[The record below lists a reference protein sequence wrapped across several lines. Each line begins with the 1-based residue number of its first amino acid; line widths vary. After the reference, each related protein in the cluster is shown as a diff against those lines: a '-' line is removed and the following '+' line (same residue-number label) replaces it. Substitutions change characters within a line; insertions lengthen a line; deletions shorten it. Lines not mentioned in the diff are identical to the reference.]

1 MGEIRTCEW
10 CGRSYDYMKSTS
22 RYPLSFCSKRCEMQY
37 EMQKRELER
46 AKATNNSG
54 VGSGSSGTESGCMKY
69 IVILIIIL
77 MIIVGIFG
85 DPDEKSDKEKKSAK
99 TERTKNAAAANNK
112 SDATYNSAAESD
124 IEKINESLLDK
135 TNEEAKLSVTEEEQ
149 LELQE
154 PVNTTDATEAALNES
169 SQSGNDT
176 QTESSVTD
184 ENENTSES
192 SVVDNKVY
200 SVVEQMPTFPGGE
213 AALLEYISANLK
225 YPQSALEQG
234 TQGTVM
240 LRFVVTGTG
249 DIGEVQILKGLDPD
263 CNNEAIRVV
272 KSLPKFNPGM
282 QQGRPVSVWYTIPV
296 RYVTE

>member
-1 MGEIRTCEW
+1 MN
-10 CGRSYDYMKSTS
+10 Y
-22 RYPLSFCSKRCEMQY
+22 F
-37 EMQKRELER
+37 
-46 AKATNNSG
+46 
-54 VGSGSSGTESGCMKY
+54 
-69 IVILIIIL
+69 VIPLIIFGV
-77 MIIVGIFG
+77 IISIFG
-85 DPDEKSDKEKKSAK
+85 DHDEKSDNKKKSAK
-99 TERTKNAAAANNK
+99 TERTKNAATTNNE

-135 TNEEAKLSVTEEEQ
+135 TNEEAKLSATEEEQ

-154 PVNTTDATEAALNES
+154 PVSTTDDTEAALNES
-169 SQSGNDT
+169 SQSGNDAK
-176 QTESSVTD
+176 TESSVTD

-200 SVVEQMPTFPGGE
+200 SVVEQMPNFPGGE
-213 AALLEYISANLK
+213 EALMKFINEHIK

-249 DIGEVQILKGLDPD
+249 GIGEVQILKGLDPD
-263 CNNEAIRVV
+263 CDDEAKRVV

-282 QQGRPVSVWYTIPV
+282 QQGHPVSVWYTIPV
-296 RYVTE
+296 RFVTE

>member
-1 MGEIRTCEW
+1 MGEIRTCKW
-10 CGRSYDYMKSTS
+10 CGRSYDPDKSRS
-22 RYPLSFCSKRCEMQY
+22 HYSYAYCSLRCEIQG
-37 EMQKRELER
+37 E
-46 AKATNNSG
+46 KATNNS
-54 VGSGSSGTESGCMKY
+54 EERYQRNCIKY
-69 IVILIIIL
+69 FVIPLIIFGV
-77 MIIVGIFG
+77 IISIFG
-85 DPDEKSDKEKKSAK
+85 DHDEKSDNKKKSAK
-99 TERTKNAAAANNK
+99 TERTKNAATTNNE

-135 TNEEAKLSVTEEEQ
+135 TNEEAKLSATEEEQ

-154 PVNTTDATEAALNES
+154 PVSTTDDTEAALNES
-169 SQSGNDT
+169 SQSGNDAK
-176 QTESSVTD
+176 TESSVTD

-200 SVVEQMPTFPGGE
+200 SVVEQMPNFPGGE

-263 CNNEAIRVV
+263 CDDEAKRVV

-282 QQGRPVSVWYTIPV
+282 QQGRPVSVWYTAPV
-296 RYVTE
+296 RFVIE

>member
-1 MGEIRTCEW
+1 MGEIRTCKW
-10 CGRSYDYMKSTS
+10 CGRSYDPDKSRS
-22 RYPLSFCSKRCEMQY
+22 HYSYAYCSLRCEIQG
-37 EMQKRELER
+37 E
-46 AKATNNSG
+46 KATNNS
-54 VGSGSSGTESGCMKY
+54 EERYQRNCIKY
-69 IVILIIIL
+69 FVIPLIIFGV
-77 MIIVGIFG
+77 IISIFG
-85 DPDEKSDKEKKSAK
+85 DHDEKSDNKKKSAK
-99 TERTKNAAAANNK
+99 TERTKNAATTNNE

-135 TNEEAKLSVTEEEQ
+135 TNEEAKLSATEEEQ

-154 PVNTTDATEAALNES
+154 PVSTTDDTEAALNES
-169 SQSGNDT
+169 SQSENDT

-200 SVVEQMPTFPGGE
+200 SVVEQMPNFPGGE
-213 AALLEYISANLK
+213 EALMKFINEHIK

-234 TQGTVM
+234 TQGTIM

-282 QQGRPVSVWYTIPV
+282 QQGRPVSVWYTTPV
-296 RYVTE
+296 RFVIE

>member
-1 MGEIRTCEW
+1 MGEIRTCKW
-10 CGRSYDYMKSTS
+10 CGRSYDPDKSRIHYS
-22 RYPLSFCSKRCEMQY
+22 YAYCSLRCEIQG
-37 EMQKRELER
+37 E
-46 AKATNNSG
+46 KATNNS
-54 VGSGSSGTESGCMKY
+54 EERYQRNCIKY
-69 IVILIIIL
+69 FVIPLIIFGV
-77 MIIVGIFG
+77 IISIFG
-85 DPDEKSDKEKKSAK
+85 DHDEKSDNKKKSAK
-99 TERTKNAAAANNK
+99 TERTKNAATTNNE

-135 TNEEAKLSVTEEEQ
+135 TNEEAKLSATEEEQ

-154 PVNTTDATEAALNES
+154 PVSTTDDTEAALNES
-169 SQSGNDT
+169 SQSENDT

-200 SVVEQMPTFPGGE
+200 SVVEQMPNFPGGE
-213 AALLEYISANLK
+213 EALMKFINEHIK

-234 TQGTVM
+234 TQGTIM

-282 QQGRPVSVWYTIPV
+282 QQGRPVSVWYTTPV
-296 RYVTE
+296 RFVIE

>member
-1 MGEIRTCEW
+1 MGEIRTCKW
-10 CGRSYDYMKSTS
+10 CGRSYDPDKSRS
-22 RYPLSFCSKRCEMQY
+22 HYSYAYCSLRCEIQG
-37 EMQKRELER
+37 E
-46 AKATNNSG
+46 KATNNS
-54 VGSGSSGTESGCMKY
+54 EERYQRNCIKY
-69 IVILIIIL
+69 FVIPLIIFGV
-77 MIIVGIFG
+77 IISIFG
-85 DPDEKSDKEKKSAK
+85 DHDEKSDNKKKSAK
-99 TERTKNAAAANNK
+99 TERTKNAATTNNE

-135 TNEEAKLSVTEEEQ
+135 TNEEAKLSATEEEQ

-154 PVNTTDATEAALNES
+154 PVSTTDDTEAALNES
-169 SQSGNDT
+169 SQSGNDAK
-176 QTESSVTD
+176 TESSVTD

-200 SVVEQMPTFPGGE
+200 SVVEQMPNFPGGE
-213 AALLEYISANLK
+213 EALMKFINEHIK

-234 TQGTVM
+234 TQGTIM

-263 CNNEAIRVV
+263 CDDEAKRVV

-282 QQGRPVSVWYTIPV
+282 QQGHPVSVWYTIPV
-296 RYVTE
+296 RFVTE

>member
-1 MGEIRTCEW
+1 MGEIRTCKW
-10 CGRSYDYMKSTS
+10 CGRSYDPDKSRS
-22 RYPLSFCSKRCEMQY
+22 HYSYAYCSLRCEIQG
-37 EMQKRELER
+37 E
-46 AKATNNSG
+46 KATNNS
-54 VGSGSSGTESGCMKY
+54 EERYQRNCIKY
-69 IVILIIIL
+69 FVIPLIIFGV
-77 MIIVGIFG
+77 IISIFG
-85 DPDEKSDKEKKSAK
+85 DHDEKSDNKKKSAK
-99 TERTKNAAAANNK
+99 TERTKNAATASNK
-112 SDATYNSAAESD
+112 SDVTYNSVAESD

-154 PVNTTDATEAALNES
+154 PVSTTDDTEAALNES
-169 SQSGNDT
+169 SQSENDT

-200 SVVEQMPTFPGGE
+200 SVVEQMPNFPGGE

-249 DIGEVQILKGLDPD
+249 GIGEVQILKGLDPD
-263 CNNEAIRVV
+263 CDDEAKRVV

-282 QQGRPVSVWYTIPV
+282 QQGRPVSVWYTTPV
-296 RYVTE
+296 RFVIE

>member
-1 MGEIRTCEW
+1 MGEIRTCKW
-10 CGRSYDYMKSTS
+10 CGRSYDPDKSRS
-22 RYPLSFCSKRCEMQY
+22 HYSYAYCSLRCEIQG
-37 EMQKRELER
+37 E
-46 AKATNNSG
+46 KATNNS
-54 VGSGSSGTESGCMKY
+54 EERYQRNCIKY
-69 IVILIIIL
+69 FVIPLIIFGV
-77 MIIVGIFG
+77 IISIFG
-85 DPDEKSDKEKKSAK
+85 DHDEKSDNKKKSAK
-99 TERTKNAAAANNK
+99 TERTKNAATTNNE

-135 TNEEAKLSVTEEEQ
+135 TNEEAKLSATEEEQ

-154 PVNTTDATEAALNES
+154 PVSTTDDTEAALNES
-169 SQSGNDT
+169 SQSENDT

-200 SVVEQMPTFPGGE
+200 SVVEQMPNFPGGE
-213 AALLEYISANLK
+213 EALMKFINEHIK

-234 TQGTVM
+234 TQGTIM

-282 QQGRPVSVWYTIPV
+282 QQGRPVSVWYTAPV
-296 RYVTE
+296 RFVIE

>member
-1 MGEIRTCEW
+1 MGEIRTCKW
-10 CGRSYDYMKSTS
+10 CGRSYDPDKSRS
-22 RYPLSFCSKRCEMQY
+22 HYSYAYCSLRCEMQG
-37 EMQKRELER
+37 E
-46 AKATNNSG
+46 KATNNSEAR
-54 VGSGSSGTESGCMKY
+54 SDRRFMNY
-69 IVILIIIL
+69 FVIPLIIFGV
-77 MIIVGIFG
+77 IISIFG
-85 DPDEKSDKEKKSAK
+85 DHDEKSDNKKKSAK
-99 TERTKNAAAANNK
+99 TERTKNAATTNNE

-135 TNEEAKLSVTEEEQ
+135 TNEEAKLSATEEEQ

-154 PVNTTDATEAALNES
+154 PVNTTDDTEAALNES
-169 SQSGNDT
+169 SQSENDT

-200 SVVEQMPTFPGGE
+200 SVVEQMPNFPGGE

-263 CNNEAIRVV
+263 CDNEAKRVV

-282 QQGRPVSVWYTIPV
+282 QQGRPVSVWYTTPV
-296 RYVTE
+296 RFVIE

>member
-1 MGEIRTCEW
+1 MGEIRTCKW
-10 CGRSYDYMKSTS
+10 CGRSYDTSKSSS
-22 RYPLSFCSKRCEMQY
+22 RYSYAYCSLRCEIQG
-37 EMQKRELER
+37 E
-46 AKATNNSG
+46 KATNNSEAR
-54 VGSGSSGTESGCMKY
+54 SDRRFMNY
-69 IVILIIIL
+69 FVIPLIIFGV
-77 MIIVGIFG
+77 IISIFG
-85 DPDEKSDKEKKSAK
+85 DHDEKSDNKKKSAK
-99 TERTKNAAAANNK
+99 TERTKNAATTNNE

-135 TNEEAKLSVTEEEQ
+135 TNEEAKLSATEEEQ

-154 PVNTTDATEAALNES
+154 PVSTTDDTEAALNES
-169 SQSGNDT
+169 SQSGNDAK
-176 QTESSVTD
+176 TESSVTD

-200 SVVEQMPTFPGGE
+200 SVVEQMPNFPGGE
-213 AALLEYISANLK
+213 EALMKFINEHIK

-249 DIGEVQILKGLDPD
+249 DVGEIQILKGLNED
-263 CNNEAIRVV
+263 CDNEAKRVV

-282 QQGRPVSVWYTIPV
+282 QQGRPVSVWYTTPV
-296 RYVTE
+296 RFVIE

>member
-1 MGEIRTCEW
+1 MGEIRTCKW
-10 CGRSYDYMKSTS
+10 CGRSYDPDKSRS
-22 RYPLSFCSKRCEMQY
+22 HYSYAYCSLRCEIQG
-37 EMQKRELER
+37 E
-46 AKATNNSG
+46 KATNNS
-54 VGSGSSGTESGCMKY
+54 EERYQRNCIKY
-69 IVILIIIL
+69 FVIPLIIFGV
-77 MIIVGIFG
+77 IISIFG
-85 DPDEKSDKEKKSAK
+85 DHDEKSDNKKKSAK
-99 TERTKNAAAANNK
+99 TERTKNAATTNNE

-135 TNEEAKLSVTEEEQ
+135 TNEEAKLSATEEEQ

-154 PVNTTDATEAALNES
+154 PVSTTDDTEAALNES
-169 SQSGNDT
+169 SQSENDT

-192 SVVDNKVY
+192 SVVDNKLY
-200 SVVEQMPTFPGGE
+200 SVVEQMPNFPGGE
-213 AALLEYISANLK
+213 EALMKFINEHIK

-234 TQGTVM
+234 TQGTIM

-282 QQGRPVSVWYTIPV
+282 QQGRPVSVWYTTPV
-296 RYVTE
+296 RFVIE

>member
-1 MGEIRTCEW
+1 MGEIRTCKW
-10 CGRSYDYMKSTS
+10 CGRSYDPDKSRS
-22 RYPLSFCSKRCEMQY
+22 HYSYAYCSLRCEIQG
-37 EMQKRELER
+37 E
-46 AKATNNSG
+46 KATNNS
-54 VGSGSSGTESGCMKY
+54 EERYQRNCIKY
-69 IVILIIIL
+69 FVIPLIIFGV
-77 MIIVGIFG
+77 IISIFG
-85 DPDEKSDKEKKSAK
+85 DHDEKSDNKKKSAK
-99 TERTKNAAAANNK
+99 TERTKNAATTNNE

-135 TNEEAKLSVTEEEQ
+135 TNEEAKLSATEEEQ

-154 PVNTTDATEAALNES
+154 PVSTTDDTEAALNES
-169 SQSGNDT
+169 SQSGNDAK
-176 QTESSVTD
+176 TESSVTD

-200 SVVEQMPTFPGGE
+200 SVVEQMPNFPGGE

-263 CNNEAIRVV
+263 CDDEAKRVV

-282 QQGRPVSVWYTIPV
+282 QQGRPVSVWYTTPV
-296 RYVTE
+296 RFVIE

>member
-1 MGEIRTCEW
+1 MGHIKTCEW
-10 CGRSYDYMKSTS
+10 CGRSYDYIKSTS
-22 RYPLSFCSKRCEMQY
+22 RYPYSFCSKRCEMQY
-37 EMQKRELER
+37 EMQKRELEG

-99 TERTKNAAAANNK
+99 TERTKNAAANNK

-200 SVVEQMPTFPGGE
+200 SVVEQMPNFPGGE

-249 DIGEVQILKGLDPD
+249 GIGEVQILKGLDPD
-263 CNNEAIRVV
+263 CDDEAKRVV

-282 QQGRPVSVWYTIPV
+282 QQGRPVSVWYTAPV
-296 RYVTE
+296 RFVIE

>member
-1 MGEIRTCEW
+1 MGEIRTCKW
-10 CGRSYDYMKSTS
+10 CGRSYDPDKSRS
-22 RYPLSFCSKRCEMQY
+22 HYSYAYCSLRCEMQG
-37 EMQKRELER
+37 E
-46 AKATNNSG
+46 KATNNSEAR
-54 VGSGSSGTESGCMKY
+54 SDRRFMNY
-69 IVILIIIL
+69 FVIPLIIFGV
-77 MIIVGIFG
+77 IISIFG
-85 DPDEKSDKEKKSAK
+85 DHDEKSDNKKKSAK
-99 TERTKNAAAANNK
+99 TERTKNAATTNNE

-135 TNEEAKLSVTEEEQ
+135 TNEEAKLSATEEEQ

-154 PVNTTDATEAALNES
+154 PVSTTDDTEAALNES
-169 SQSGNDT
+169 SQSENDT

-200 SVVEQMPTFPGGE
+200 SVVEQMPNFPGGE
-213 AALLEYISANLK
+213 AALLEYICANLK

-263 CNNEAIRVV
+263 CDDEAKRVV

-282 QQGRPVSVWYTIPV
+282 QQGRPVSVWYTAPV
-296 RYVTE
+296 RFVIE

>member
-1 MGEIRTCEW
+1 MGEIRTCKW
-10 CGRSYDYMKSTS
+10 CGRSYDPDKSRS
-22 RYPLSFCSKRCEMQY
+22 HYSYAYCSLRCEIQG
-37 EMQKRELER
+37 E
-46 AKATNNSG
+46 KATNNS
-54 VGSGSSGTESGCMKY
+54 EERYQRNCIKY
-69 IVILIIIL
+69 FVIPLIIFGV
-77 MIIVGIFG
+77 IISIFG
-85 DPDEKSDKEKKSAK
+85 DHDEKSDNKKKSAK
-99 TERTKNAAAANNK
+99 TERTKNAATTNNE

-135 TNEEAKLSVTEEEQ
+135 TNEEAKLSATEEEQ

-154 PVNTTDATEAALNES
+154 PVSTTDDTEAALNES
-169 SQSGNDT
+169 SQSENDT

-200 SVVEQMPTFPGGE
+200 SVVEQMPNFPGGE
-213 AALLEYISANLK
+213 EALMKFINEHIK

-234 TQGTVM
+234 TQGTIM
-240 LRFVVTGTG
+240 LRFVVTDTG

-282 QQGRPVSVWYTIPV
+282 QQGRPVSVWYTTPV
-296 RYVTE
+296 RFVIE

>member
-1 MGEIRTCEW
+1 MGEIRTCKW
-10 CGRSYDYMKSTS
+10 CGRSYDPDKSRS
-22 RYPLSFCSKRCEMQY
+22 HYSYAYCSLRCEIQG
-37 EMQKRELER
+37 E
-46 AKATNNSG
+46 KATNNS
-54 VGSGSSGTESGCMKY
+54 EERYQRNCIKY
-69 IVILIIIL
+69 FVIPLIIFGV
-77 MIIVGIFG
+77 IISIFG
-85 DPDEKSDKEKKSAK
+85 DHDEKSDNKKKSAK
-99 TERTKNAAAANNK
+99 TERTKNAATTNNE

-124 IEKINESLLDK
+124 IKKINESLLDK

-154 PVNTTDATEAALNES
+154 PVSTTDDTEAALNES
-169 SQSGNDT
+169 SQSGNDAK
-176 QTESSVTD
+176 TESSVTD

-200 SVVEQMPTFPGGE
+200 SVVEQMPNFPGGE
-213 AALLEYISANLK
+213 EALMKFINEHIK

-234 TQGTVM
+234 TQGTIM

-296 RYVTE
+296 RFVIE

>member
-1 MGEIRTCEW
+1 MGDIRTCKW
-10 CGRSYDYMKSTS
+10 CGRSYDTSKSSS
-22 RYPLSFCSKRCEMQY
+22 RYSYAYCSLRCEIQG
-37 EMQKRELER
+37 E
-46 AKATNNSG
+46 KATNNS
-54 VGSGSSGTESGCMKY
+54 EERYQRNCIKY
-69 IVILIIIL
+69 FVIPLIIFGV
-77 MIIVGIFG
+77 IISIFG
-85 DPDEKSDKEKKSAK
+85 DHDEKSDNKKKSAK
-99 TERTKNAAAANNK
+99 TERTKNAATTNNE

-135 TNEEAKLSVTEEEQ
+135 TNEEAKLSATEEEQ

-154 PVNTTDATEAALNES
+154 PVSTTDDTEAALNES
-169 SQSGNDT
+169 SQSENDT

-200 SVVEQMPTFPGGE
+200 SVVEQMPKFPGGE
-213 AALLEYISANLK
+213 EALMKFINEHIK
-225 YPQSALEQG
+225 YPQSALKQG
-234 TQGTVM
+234 TQGTIM

-263 CNNEAIRVV
+263 CDDEAKRVV

-282 QQGRPVSVWYTIPV
+282 QQGRPVSVWYTTPV
-296 RYVTE
+296 RFVIE

>member
-1 MGEIRTCEW
+1 MN
-10 CGRSYDYMKSTS
+10 Y
-22 RYPLSFCSKRCEMQY
+22 F
-37 EMQKRELER
+37 
-46 AKATNNSG
+46 
-54 VGSGSSGTESGCMKY
+54 
-69 IVILIIIL
+69 VIPLIIFGV
-77 MIIVGIFG
+77 IISIFG
-85 DPDEKSDKEKKSAK
+85 DHDEKSDNKKKSAK
-99 TERTKNAAAANNK
+99 TERTKNAATTNNE

-135 TNEEAKLSVTEEEQ
+135 TNEEAKLSATEEEQ

-154 PVNTTDATEAALNES
+154 PVSTTDDTEAALNES
-169 SQSGNDT
+169 SQSENDT

-200 SVVEQMPTFPGGE
+200 SVVEQMPNFPGGE

-263 CNNEAIRVV
+263 CDNEAKRVV

-282 QQGRPVSVWYTIPV
+282 QQGHPVSVWYTIPV
-296 RYVTE
+296 RFVTE

>member
-1 MGEIRTCEW
+1 MGEIRTCKW
-10 CGRSYDYMKSTS
+10 CGRSYDPDKSRS
-22 RYPLSFCSKRCEMQY
+22 HYSYAYCSLRCEIQG
-37 EMQKRELER
+37 E
-46 AKATNNSG
+46 KATNNS
-54 VGSGSSGTESGCMKY
+54 EERYQRNCIKY
-69 IVILIIIL
+69 FVIPLIIFGV
-77 MIIVGIFG
+77 IISIFG
-85 DPDEKSDKEKKSAK
+85 DHDEKSDNKKKSAK
-99 TERTKNAAAANNK
+99 TERTKNAATTNNE

-135 TNEEAKLSVTEEEQ
+135 TNEEAKLSATEDEQ

-154 PVNTTDATEAALNES
+154 PVSTTDDTEAALNES
-169 SQSGNDT
+169 SQSGNDAK
-176 QTESSVTD
+176 TESSVTD

-200 SVVEQMPTFPGGE
+200 SVVEQMPNFPGGE

-249 DIGEVQILKGLDPD
+249 GIGEVQILKGLDPD
-263 CNNEAIRVV
+263 CDDEAKRVV

-282 QQGRPVSVWYTIPV
+282 QQGRPVSVWYTTPV
-296 RYVTE
+296 RFVIE

>member
-1 MGEIRTCEW
+1 MGDIRHCKW
-10 CGRSYDYMKSTS
+10 CGRSYDTDKSTS
-22 RYPLSFCSKRCEMQY
+22 HYPYAYCSLRCEIQG
-37 EMQKRELER
+37 E
-46 AKATNNSG
+46 KATNNSEAR
-54 VGSGSSGTESGCMKY
+54 SDRRFMNY
-69 IVILIIIL
+69 FVIPLIIFGV
-77 MIIVGIFG
+77 IISIFG
-85 DPDEKSDKEKKSAK
+85 DHDEKSDNKKKSAK
-99 TERTKNAAAANNK
+99 TERTKNAATTNNE

-135 TNEEAKLSVTEEEQ
+135 TNEEAKLSATEEEQ

-169 SQSGNDT
+169 SQSGNDAK
-176 QTESSVTD
+176 TESSVTD

-200 SVVEQMPTFPGGE
+200 SVVEQMPNFPGGE

-249 DIGEVQILKGLDPD
+249 DIGEVQILKGLNPD
-263 CNNEAIRVV
+263 CDDEAKRVV

-282 QQGRPVSVWYTIPV
+282 QQGRPLSVWYTAPV
-296 RYVTE
+296 RFVTE

>member
-1 MGEIRTCEW
+1 MGEIRTCKW
-10 CGRSYDYMKSTS
+10 CGRSYDPDKSRS
-22 RYPLSFCSKRCEMQY
+22 HYSYAYCSLRCEIQG
-37 EMQKRELER
+37 E
-46 AKATNNSG
+46 KATNNS
-54 VGSGSSGTESGCMKY
+54 EERYQRNCIKY
-69 IVILIIIL
+69 FVIPLIIFGV
-77 MIIVGIFG
+77 IISIFG
-85 DPDEKSDKEKKSAK
+85 DHDEKSDNKKKSAK
-99 TERTKNAAAANNK
+99 TERTKNAATTNNE

-135 TNEEAKLSVTEEEQ
+135 TNEEAKLSATEEEQ

-154 PVNTTDATEAALNES
+154 PVSTTDDTEAALNES
-169 SQSGNDT
+169 SQSENDT
-176 QTESSVTD
+176 QTESFVTD

-200 SVVEQMPTFPGGE
+200 SVVEQMPNFPGGE

-249 DIGEVQILKGLDPD
+249 GIGEVQILKGLDPD
-263 CNNEAIRVV
+263 CDDEAKRVV

-282 QQGRPVSVWYTIPV
+282 QQGRPVSVWYPTPV
-296 RYVTE
+296 RFVIE

>member
-1 MGEIRTCEW
+1 MGDIRHCKW
-10 CGRSYDYMKSTS
+10 CGRSYDTDKSTS
-22 RYPLSFCSKRCEMQY
+22 HYPYAYCSLRCEIQG
-37 EMQKRELER
+37 E
-46 AKATNNSG
+46 KATNNSEAR
-54 VGSGSSGTESGCMKY
+54 SDRRFMNY
-69 IVILIIIL
+69 FVIPLIIFGV
-77 MIIVGIFG
+77 IISIFG
-85 DPDEKSDKEKKSAK
+85 DHDEKSDNKKKSAK
-99 TERTKNAAAANNK
+99 TERTKNAATTNNE

-135 TNEEAKLSVTEEEQ
+135 TNEEAKLSATEEEQ

-169 SQSGNDT
+169 SQSGNDAK
-176 QTESSVTD
+176 TESSVTD

-200 SVVEQMPTFPGGE
+200 SVVEQMPNFPGGE

-296 RYVTE
+296 RFVIE

>member
-1 MGEIRTCEW
+1 MGEIRTCKW
-10 CGRSYDYMKSTS
+10 CGRSYDLINSTS
-22 RYPLSFCSKRCEMQY
+22 DVPYRFCSKRCEMQY

-85 DPDEKSDKEKKSAK
+85 DPDEKSDNKKKSAK
-99 TERTKNAAAANNK
+99 TERAENAAAVNNE

-124 IEKINESLLDK
+124 IKKINESLLDK

-154 PVNTTDATEAALNES
+154 PVSTTDDTEAALNES
-169 SQSGNDT
+169 SQSGNDAK
-176 QTESSVTD
+176 TESSVTD

-200 SVVEQMPTFPGGE
+200 SVVEQMPNFPGGE
-213 AALLEYISANLK
+213 EALMKFINEHIK

-240 LRFVVTGTG
+240 LRFVVTSTG

-296 RYVTE
+296 RFVIE

>member
-1 MGEIRTCEW
+1 MGEIRTCKW
-10 CGRSYDYMKSTS
+10 CGRSYDPDKSRS
-22 RYPLSFCSKRCEMQY
+22 HYSYAYCSLRCEIQG
-37 EMQKRELER
+37 E
-46 AKATNNSG
+46 KATNNS
-54 VGSGSSGTESGCMKY
+54 EERYQRNCIKY
-69 IVILIIIL
+69 FVIPLIIFGV
-77 MIIVGIFG
+77 IISIFG
-85 DPDEKSDKEKKSAK
+85 DHDEKSDNKKKSAK
-99 TERTKNAAAANNK
+99 TERTKNAATTNNE

-135 TNEEAKLSVTEEEQ
+135 TNEEAKLSATEEEQ

-154 PVNTTDATEAALNES
+154 PVSTTDDTEAALNES
-169 SQSGNDT
+169 SQSENDT

-200 SVVEQMPTFPGGE
+200 SVVEQMPNFPGGE
-213 AALLEYISANLK
+213 EALMKFINEHIK

-234 TQGTVM
+234 TQGTIM

-249 DIGEVQILKGLDPD
+249 GIGEVQILKGLDPD

-282 QQGRPVSVWYTIPV
+282 QQGRPVSVWYTTPV
-296 RYVTE
+296 RFVIE

>member
-1 MGEIRTCEW
+1 MGDIRHCKW
-10 CGRSYDYMKSTS
+10 CGLSYDTDKSTS
-22 RYPLSFCSKRCEMQY
+22 HYPYAYCSLRCEIQG
-37 EMQKRELER
+37 E
-46 AKATNNSG
+46 KATNNSEAR
-54 VGSGSSGTESGCMKY
+54 SDRRFMNY
-69 IVILIIIL
+69 FVIPLIIFGV
-77 MIIVGIFG
+77 IISIFG
-85 DPDEKSDKEKKSAK
+85 DHDEKSDNKKKSAK
-99 TERTKNAAAANNK
+99 TERTKNAATTNNE

-135 TNEEAKLSVTEEEQ
+135 TNEEAKLSATEEEQ

-169 SQSGNDT
+169 SQSGNDAK
-176 QTESSVTD
+176 TESSVTD

-200 SVVEQMPTFPGGE
+200 SVVEQMPNFPGGE

-296 RYVTE
+296 RFVIE

>member
-1 MGEIRTCEW
+1 MGEIRTCKW
-10 CGRSYDYMKSTS
+10 CGRSYDPDKSRS
-22 RYPLSFCSKRCEMQY
+22 HYSYAYCSLRCEIQG
-37 EMQKRELER
+37 E
-46 AKATNNSG
+46 KATNNS
-54 VGSGSSGTESGCMKY
+54 EERYQRNCIKY
-69 IVILIIIL
+69 FVIPLIIFGV
-77 MIIVGIFG
+77 IISIFG
-85 DPDEKSDKEKKSAK
+85 DHDEKSDNKKKSAK
-99 TERTKNAAAANNK
+99 TERTKNAATTNNE

-135 TNEEAKLSVTEEEQ
+135 TNEEAKLSATEEEQ

-154 PVNTTDATEAALNES
+154 PVSTTDDTEAALNES
-169 SQSGNDT
+169 SQSENDT
-176 QTESSVTD
+176 QTESFVTD

-200 SVVEQMPTFPGGE
+200 SVVEQMPNFPGGE

-249 DIGEVQILKGLDPD
+249 GIGEVQILKGLDPD
-263 CNNEAIRVV
+263 CDDEAKRVV

-282 QQGRPVSVWYTIPV
+282 QQGRPVSVWYTTPV
-296 RYVTE
+296 RFVIE

>member
-1 MGEIRTCEW
+1 MGEIRTCKW
-10 CGRSYDYMKSTS
+10 CGRSYDPDKS
-22 RYPLSFCSKRCEMQY
+22 RRHYIYAYCSLRCEIQG
-37 EMQKRELER
+37 E
-46 AKATNNSG
+46 KATNNS
-54 VGSGSSGTESGCMKY
+54 EERYQRNCIKY
-69 IVILIIIL
+69 FVIPLIIFGV
-77 MIIVGIFG
+77 IISIFG
-85 DPDEKSDKEKKSAK
+85 DHDEKSDNKKKSAK
-99 TERTKNAAAANNK
+99 TERTTNAATTNNE

-135 TNEEAKLSVTEEEQ
+135 TNEEAKLSATEEEQ

-154 PVNTTDATEAALNES
+154 PVSTTDDTEAALNES
-169 SQSGNDT
+169 SQSENDT

-200 SVVEQMPTFPGGE
+200 SVVEQMPNFPGGE
-213 AALLEYISANLK
+213 EALMKFINEHIK

-234 TQGTVM
+234 TQGTIM

-282 QQGRPVSVWYTIPV
+282 QQGRPVSVWYTTPV
-296 RYVTE
+296 RFVIE

>member
-1 MGEIRTCEW
+1 MGDIRTCKW
-10 CGRSYDYMKSTS
+10 CGRSYDITKSSS
-22 RYPLSFCSKRCEMQY
+22 RDIYAFCSKGCEMQY
-37 EMQKRELER
+37 DMQEIKLRKE
-46 AKATNNSG
+46 KAISNSG

-69 IVILIIIL
+69 IVIIIIIL

-85 DPDEKSDKEKKSAK
+85 DHDEKSDNKKKSAK
-99 TERTKNAAAANNK
+99 TERTKNAATTNNE

-135 TNEEAKLSVTEEEQ
+135 TNEEAKLSATEEEQ

-154 PVNTTDATEAALNES
+154 PVSTTDDTEAALNES
-169 SQSGNDT
+169 SQSENDT

-200 SVVEQMPTFPGGE
+200 SVVEQMPNFPGGE
-213 AALLEYISANLK
+213 EALMKFINEHIK

-249 DIGEVQILKGLDPD
+249 GIGEVQILKGLDPD
-263 CNNEAIRVV
+263 CDDEAKRVV

-282 QQGRPVSVWYTIPV
+282 QQGRPVSVWYTTPV
-296 RYVTE
+296 RFVIE

>member
-1 MGEIRTCEW
+1 MGEIRTCKW
-10 CGRSYDYMKSTS
+10 CGRSYDPDKSRS
-22 RYPLSFCSKRCEMQY
+22 HYSYAYCSLRCEMQG
-37 EMQKRELER
+37 E
-46 AKATNNSG
+46 KATNNSEAR
-54 VGSGSSGTESGCMKY
+54 SDRRFMNY
-69 IVILIIIL
+69 FVIPLIIFGV
-77 MIIVGIFG
+77 IISIFG
-85 DPDEKSDKEKKSAK
+85 DHDEKSDNKKKSAK
-99 TERTKNAAAANNK
+99 TERTKNAATTNNK

-135 TNEEAKLSVTEEEQ
+135 TNEEAKLSATEEEQ

-154 PVNTTDATEAALNES
+154 PVSTTDDTEAALNES
-169 SQSGNDT
+169 SQSENDT

-200 SVVEQMPTFPGGE
+200 SVVEQMPNFPGGE

-249 DIGEVQILKGLDPD
+249 GIGEVQILKGLDPD
-263 CNNEAIRVV
+263 CDDEAKRVV

-282 QQGRPVSVWYTIPV
+282 QQGRPVSVWYTAPV
-296 RYVTE
+296 RFVIE

>member
-1 MGEIRTCEW
+1 MGEIRTCKW
-10 CGRSYDYMKSTS
+10 CGRSYDTSKSSS
-22 RYPLSFCSKRCEMQY
+22 RYSYAYCSLRCEIQG
-37 EMQKRELER
+37 E
-46 AKATNNSG
+46 KATNNS
-54 VGSGSSGTESGCMKY
+54 EERYQRNCIKY
-69 IVILIIIL
+69 FVIPLIIFGV
-77 MIIVGIFG
+77 IISIFG
-85 DPDEKSDKEKKSAK
+85 DHDEKSDNKKKSAK
-99 TERTKNAAAANNK
+99 TERTKNAATTNNE

-135 TNEEAKLSVTEEEQ
+135 TNEEAKLSATEEEQ

-154 PVNTTDATEAALNES
+154 PVSTTDDTEAALNES
-169 SQSGNDT
+169 SQSENDT

-200 SVVEQMPTFPGGE
+200 SVVEQMPNFPGGE

-249 DIGEVQILKGLDPD
+249 GIGEVQILKGLDPD
-263 CNNEAIRVV
+263 CDDEAKRVV

-282 QQGRPVSVWYTIPV
+282 QQGRPVSVWYTAPV
-296 RYVTE
+296 RFVIE

>member
-1 MGEIRTCEW
+1 MQGE
-10 CGRSYDYMKSTS
+10 
-22 RYPLSFCSKRCEMQY
+22 
-37 EMQKRELER
+37 
-46 AKATNNSG
+46 KATNNSEAR
-54 VGSGSSGTESGCMKY
+54 SDRRFMNY
-69 IVILIIIL
+69 FVIPLIIFGV
-77 MIIVGIFG
+77 IISIFG
-85 DPDEKSDKEKKSAK
+85 DHDEKSDNKKKSAK
-99 TERTKNAAAANNK
+99 TERTKNAATTNNE

-135 TNEEAKLSVTEEEQ
+135 TNEEAKLSATEEEQ

-154 PVNTTDATEAALNES
+154 PVNTTDDTEAALNES
-169 SQSGNDT
+169 SQSENDT

-200 SVVEQMPTFPGGE
+200 SVVEQMPNFPGGE

-263 CNNEAIRVV
+263 CDNEAKRVV

-282 QQGRPVSVWYTIPV
+282 QQGRPVSVWYTTPV
-296 RYVTE
+296 RFVIE

>member
-1 MGEIRTCEW
+1 MGDIRHCKW
-10 CGRSYDYMKSTS
+10 CGRSYDTDKSTS
-22 RYPLSFCSKRCEMQY
+22 HYPYAYCSLRCEIQG
-37 EMQKRELER
+37 E
-46 AKATNNSG
+46 KATNNSEAR
-54 VGSGSSGTESGCMKY
+54 SDRRFMNY
-69 IVILIIIL
+69 FVIPLIIFGV
-77 MIIVGIFG
+77 IISIFG
-85 DPDEKSDKEKKSAK
+85 DHDEKSDNKKKSAK
-99 TERTKNAAAANNK
+99 TERTKNAATTNNE

-135 TNEEAKLSVTEEEQ
+135 TNEEAKLSATEEEQ

-169 SQSGNDT
+169 SQSGNDAK
-176 QTESSVTD
+176 TESSVTD

-200 SVVEQMPTFPGGE
+200 SVVEQMPNFPGGE

-249 DIGEVQILKGLDPD
+249 DIGEVQILKGLNPD
-263 CNNEAIRVV
+263 CDDEAKRVV

-282 QQGRPVSVWYTIPV
+282 QQGRPVSVWYTAPV
-296 RYVTE
+296 RFVTE